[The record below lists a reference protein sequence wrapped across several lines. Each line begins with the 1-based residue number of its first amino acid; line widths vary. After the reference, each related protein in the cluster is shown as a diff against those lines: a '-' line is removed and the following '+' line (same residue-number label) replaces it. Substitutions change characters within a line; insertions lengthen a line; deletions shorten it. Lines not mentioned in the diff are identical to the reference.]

1 MHEPS
6 RHWAT
11 YCIAGLRH
19 GDGALALGEPK
30 PGTEQR
36 VLQVDAEADPW
47 RQVCAGPYA
56 GDAR

>member
-11 YCIAGLRH
+11 YCIAGFQH
-19 GDGALALGEPK
+19 GDDVLVLGEPK

-36 VLQVDAEADPW
+36 VLQVDAEADLWHQGP
-47 RQVCAGPYA
+47 AGLYA

>member
-6 RHWAT
+6 RHRAT

-30 PGTEQR
+30 PGTKLR
-36 VLQVDAEADPW
+36 VLQVDAEADLWHQGP
-47 RQVCAGPYA
+47 AGLYA
-56 GDAR
+56 RDAR

>member
-30 PGTEQR
+30 PGTKLR

-47 RQVCAGPYA
+47 RQGRAVLYA